1 MMNRKKIAVVGTA
14 SALGTVLAAPSM
26 AAVDVA
32 VTDAITAA
40 GTDVSTIGA
49 AMLTLAVIAMTYKW
63 LKASFF

>member
-1 MMNRKKIAVVGTA
+1 MSNVRSY
-14 SALGTVLAAPSM
+14 SALGLVIASLSAGSAQ
-26 AAVDVA
+26 AAVDTT

-49 AMLTLAVIAMTYKW
+49 AMLGLAVIAMTFKW